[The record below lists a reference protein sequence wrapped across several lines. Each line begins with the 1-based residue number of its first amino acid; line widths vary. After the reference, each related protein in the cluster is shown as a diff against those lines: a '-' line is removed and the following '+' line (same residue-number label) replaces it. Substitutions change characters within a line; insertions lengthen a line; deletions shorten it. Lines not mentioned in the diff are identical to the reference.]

1 MKYEIAK
8 KENIEQIYQLVQ
20 NTINAILKYGEEN

>member
-8 KENIEQIYQLVQ
+8 KFL
-20 NTINAILKYGEEN
+20 ALRR